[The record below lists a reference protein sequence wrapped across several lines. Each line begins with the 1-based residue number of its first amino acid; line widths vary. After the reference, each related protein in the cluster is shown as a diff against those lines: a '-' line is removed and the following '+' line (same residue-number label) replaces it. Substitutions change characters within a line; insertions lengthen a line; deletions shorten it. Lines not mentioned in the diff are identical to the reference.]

1 VPLPLKLS
9 PLLMLTMRWAPL
21 MTLTPVLRLLMR
33 APMLRPMSM
42 SMSASMRARSTRA
55 DVRCASHLR
64 VDAEPASAV
73 PSRWGCHAART

>member
-1 VPLPLKLS
+1 
-9 PLLMLTMRWAPL
+9 MLTMMWAPL

-42 SMSASMRARSTRA
+42 SMSMSMSASMSVSMRARSTRA

-64 VDAEPASAV
+64 ADAEPASAV